1 MTPRALL
8 YVWLVFCLSG
18 CSTAVPLTPGATL
31 LSGLSE
37 YQGEMAGH
45 GGSTARWPERQRAAG
60 TLKLI
65 ITATVGASAEFYRL
79 VDLDVR
85 RREFI
90 ITMRETS
97 VRADRLKEM
106 KEELSRMNDE
116 IAALKPVVRTQLA
129 ALRIQSDPE
138 QRVEEAATRGLLS
151 LALDSFA
158 SEGGSRGVEARSIKV
173 GQFVVSDLGPFATV
187 RAPDGRTFRCVIF
200 GAAEEGAGIKCDP
213 GQ

>member
-1 MTPRALL
+1 MWLL
-8 YVWLVFCLSG
+8 FWVCG
-18 CSTAVPLTPGATL
+18 CTAAAPLTPGATL

-37 YQGEMAGH
+37 YQGEMQGI
-45 GGSTARWPERQRAAG
+45 GGSTARWPERQRAGGA
-60 TLKLI
+60 LKLI
-65 ITATVGASAEFYRL
+65 ITTTVGASAEFYRL

-97 VRADRLKEM
+97 VRADRLAEM
-106 KEELSRMNDE
+106 KDELSRMNDE

-129 ALRIQSDPE
+129 ALRVQSDSE

-158 SEGGSRGVEARSIKV
+158 SNGGRRGPETRSVKV
-173 GQFVVSDLGPFATV
+173 GQFVVTDLGTFATV
-187 RAPDGRTFRCVIF
+187 RSPDGQTFRCVIL
-200 GAAEEGAGIKCDP
+200 GVAEEGAGIKCDP
-213 GQ
+213 AQ